1 MFGIIQAI
9 RIQLENK
16 KVSHSVWNLTL
27 VSVHCE
33 HPLWMAGMGLA
44 TACFVLFVYIHL
56 VNHDTNSVS
65 ITRGHPTEP
74 YKTLC
79 TWALNTFLVARD
91 KVEQICVCV
100 CSKQTKIFKPC
111 KYILD
116 SHILSFWQLT
126 SHCQRFLHLITQTE
140 HLLGTR
146 NYNECCIQTKP
157 VKPHNCP
164 MTVSPLY
171 KHVHFTDEE
180 TEV

>member
-1 MFGIIQAI
+1 MSILSEWLGWSLPQPVSYCLCIFILLTMTQI
-9 RIQLENK
+9 RFLLLGATPQ
-16 KVSHSVWNLTL
+16 NLTKS
-27 VSVHCE
+27 SVLGHLT
-33 HPLWMAGMGLA
+33 HFWWPGIKWNK
-44 TACFVLFVYIHL
+44 FV
-56 VNHDTNSVS
+56 
-65 ITRGHPTEP
+65 
-74 YKTLC
+74 
-79 TWALNTFLVARD
+79 
-91 KVEQICVCV
+91 CVCV

-116 SHILSFWQLT
+116 SHILSFGQLT
-126 SHCQRFLHLITQTE
+126 SHSQQFLHLITQTE